1 MIENFGVFTS
11 EKQLKKIINK
21 VKRSKLNYKGV
32 MELNPFQRCM
42 LNIHIDIP
50 KMYCVV
56 LEGESEQF
64 DNFCK
69 KNKNFMIRTS

>member
-1 MIENFGVFTS
+1 ME
-11 EKQLKKIINK
+11 
-21 VKRSKLNYKGV
+21 YKGTT
-32 MELNPFQRCM
+32 ELNAFQRCM